1 MKCNSKWSLK
11 RIRMHYMKVKIV
23 KNMKV
28 MFQIILK
35 LFNHNN
41 FKIII
46 NKNKIIH
53 NKFNMMKNRH
63 INNSLSIIKLIIK
76 IRIIIKVIIKF

>member
-1 MKCNSKWSLK
+1 MTSFLIKISPKLIYNL
-11 RIRMHYMKVKIV
+11 VK
-23 KNMKV
+23 
-28 MFQIILK
+28 K
-35 LFNHNN
+35 LFNNNN

>member
-46 NKNKIIH
+46 NKNKIMI
-53 NKFNMMKNRH
+53 RTYYII
-63 INNSLSIIKLIIK
+63 INLNSLNIHS
-76 IRIIIKVIIKF
+76 